1 MNRNHSFNFN
11 QKFNKTVSNS
21 PQKNTYYQKI
31 LISNYIKSNNK
42 ISLNSSL
49 NSNNRN
55 ERNELLKFK
64 KKYKELLKENEC
76 LKLINN
82 INKRSLSGNSKS
94 LIRNF
99 TNGNLMKKKINNC
112 LNIKKKKN
120 LSNKKNDIQYNNYMS
135 NEINE
140 KNKINKTNFNLA
152 QLLLNFLNQM
162 KDLQEN
168 ISKKSIDI
176 YERKKKFE
184 VKKKELKKIC
194 ENIIYNNSI
203 NNTQRSKFIFQT
215 PEKEFMNNNKFEDL
229 INKLTEELKLKE
241 EKVNY
246 EINKNKNLIEKN
258 ENLNIQIKELNS
270 LIISQKETIDG
281 LNLINEEKKKKIEH
295 NEFLEKNVNE
305 NLLKENNE
313 LKKIINEKENKI
325 NELLIQLQLN
335 SNNDKIEKIKNL
347 ENEISKLNNEI
358 INYKLKISQFNKD
371 LISLSK
377 KKDNL
382 NINDFSNNFNLE
394 EIKRKLE
401 NYKEKNNELNIENR
415 QLKNKIAEIKTK
427 FIAKDDDLI
436 NLKKDLILFNI
447 ETDNKINL
455 IKSENEKSL
464 NYKKDNSNHFIIN
477 NEVINQLNSNL
488 SIYSK
493 YIDLIKD
500 INKQF

>member
-281 LNLINEEKKKKIEH
+281 LNLINEEKKKK
-295 NEFLEKNVNE
+295 
-305 NLLKENNE
+305 
-313 LKKIINEKENKI
+313 
-325 NELLIQLQLN
+325 
-335 SNNDKIEKIKNL
+335 
-347 ENEISKLNNEI
+347 
-358 INYKLKISQFNKD
+358 
-371 LISLSK
+371 
-377 KKDNL
+377 L
-382 NINDFSNNFNLE
+382 NIMNF
-394 EIKRKLE
+394 
-401 NYKEKNNELNIENR
+401 
-415 QLKNKIAEIKTK
+415 
-427 FIAKDDDLI
+427 
-436 NLKKDLILFNI
+436 
-447 ETDNKINL
+447 
-455 IKSENEKSL
+455 
-464 NYKKDNSNHFIIN
+464 
-477 NEVINQLNSNL
+477 
-488 SIYSK
+488 
-493 YIDLIKD
+493 
-500 INKQF
+500 

>member
-112 LNIKKKKN
+112 LNIKKKN
-120 LSNKKNDIQYNNYMS
+120 LSNKKNDIQYNNYIS
-135 NEINE
+135 NETNE

-184 VKKKELKKIC
+184 IKKKELKKIC

-229 INKLTEELKLKE
+229 INKLTKELKLKE

-281 LNLINEEKKKKIEH
+281 LNLINEEKKKK
-295 NEFLEKNVNE
+295 
-305 NLLKENNE
+305 
-313 LKKIINEKENKI
+313 
-325 NELLIQLQLN
+325 
-335 SNNDKIEKIKNL
+335 
-347 ENEISKLNNEI
+347 
-358 INYKLKISQFNKD
+358 
-371 LISLSK
+371 
-377 KKDNL
+377 L
-382 NINDFSNNFNLE
+382 NIMNF
-394 EIKRKLE
+394 
-401 NYKEKNNELNIENR
+401 
-415 QLKNKIAEIKTK
+415 
-427 FIAKDDDLI
+427 
-436 NLKKDLILFNI
+436 
-447 ETDNKINL
+447 
-455 IKSENEKSL
+455 
-464 NYKKDNSNHFIIN
+464 
-477 NEVINQLNSNL
+477 
-488 SIYSK
+488 
-493 YIDLIKD
+493 
-500 INKQF
+500 

>member
-1 MNRNHSFNFN
+1 
-11 QKFNKTVSNS
+11 
-21 PQKNTYYQKI
+21 
-31 LISNYIKSNNK
+31 
-42 ISLNSSL
+42 
-49 NSNNRN
+49 
-55 ERNELLKFK
+55 
-64 KKYKELLKENEC
+64 
-76 LKLINN
+76 
-82 INKRSLSGNSKS
+82 
-94 LIRNF
+94 
-99 TNGNLMKKKINNC
+99 MKK
-112 LNIKKKKN
+112 
-120 LSNKKNDIQYNNYMS
+120 
-135 NEINE
+135 
-140 KNKINKTNFNLA
+140 
-152 QLLLNFLNQM
+152 
-162 KDLQEN
+162 
-168 ISKKSIDI
+168 
-176 YERKKKFE
+176 
-184 VKKKELKKIC
+184 
-194 ENIIYNNSI
+194 
-203 NNTQRSKFIFQT
+203 
-215 PEKEFMNNNKFEDL
+215 
-229 INKLTEELKLKE
+229 
-241 EKVNY
+241 
-246 EINKNKNLIEKN
+246 
-258 ENLNIQIKELNS
+258 
-270 LIISQKETIDG
+270 
-281 LNLINEEKKKKIEH
+281 KKKKIER

-382 NINDFSNNFNLE
+382 NINDFSNNYNLE

-500 INKQF
+500 INKGF

>member
-1 MNRNHSFNFN
+1 MNRNHSFNCN

-76 LKLINN
+76 LKLMNN
-82 INKRSLSGNSKS
+82 INKRNLSGNSKS

-112 LNIKKKKN
+112 LNIKKKN

-229 INKLTEELKLKE
+229 INKLTKELKLKE

-281 LNLINEEKKKKIEH
+281 LNLINEEKKKK
-295 NEFLEKNVNE
+295 
-305 NLLKENNE
+305 
-313 LKKIINEKENKI
+313 
-325 NELLIQLQLN
+325 
-335 SNNDKIEKIKNL
+335 
-347 ENEISKLNNEI
+347 
-358 INYKLKISQFNKD
+358 
-371 LISLSK
+371 
-377 KKDNL
+377 L
-382 NINDFSNNFNLE
+382 NIMNF
-394 EIKRKLE
+394 
-401 NYKEKNNELNIENR
+401 
-415 QLKNKIAEIKTK
+415 
-427 FIAKDDDLI
+427 
-436 NLKKDLILFNI
+436 
-447 ETDNKINL
+447 
-455 IKSENEKSL
+455 
-464 NYKKDNSNHFIIN
+464 
-477 NEVINQLNSNL
+477 
-488 SIYSK
+488 
-493 YIDLIKD
+493 
-500 INKQF
+500 

>member
-1 MNRNHSFNFN
+1 MNRNHSFNCN

-112 LNIKKKKN
+112 LNIKKKN
-120 LSNKKNDIQYNNYMS
+120 LSNKKNDIQYNNYIS
-135 NEINE
+135 NETNE

-184 VKKKELKKIC
+184 IKKKELKKIC

-281 LNLINEEKKKKIEH
+281 LNLINEEKKKK
-295 NEFLEKNVNE
+295 LNVM
-305 NLLKENNE
+305 
-313 LKKIINEKENKI
+313 
-325 NELLIQLQLN
+325 
-335 SNNDKIEKIKNL
+335 
-347 ENEISKLNNEI
+347 
-358 INYKLKISQFNKD
+358 
-371 LISLSK
+371 
-377 KKDNL
+377 
-382 NINDFSNNFNLE
+382 NF
-394 EIKRKLE
+394 
-401 NYKEKNNELNIENR
+401 
-415 QLKNKIAEIKTK
+415 
-427 FIAKDDDLI
+427 
-436 NLKKDLILFNI
+436 
-447 ETDNKINL
+447 
-455 IKSENEKSL
+455 
-464 NYKKDNSNHFIIN
+464 
-477 NEVINQLNSNL
+477 
-488 SIYSK
+488 
-493 YIDLIKD
+493 
-500 INKQF
+500 

>member
-1 MNRNHSFNFN
+1 MNRNHSFNCN

-76 LKLINN
+76 LKLMNN
-82 INKRSLSGNSKS
+82 INKRNLSGNSKS

-112 LNIKKKKN
+112 LNIKKKN
-120 LSNKKNDIQYNNYMS
+120 LSNKKNDIQCNNYMS

-184 VKKKELKKIC
+184 IKKKELKKIC

-229 INKLTEELKLKE
+229 INKLTKELKLKE

-281 LNLINEEKKKKIEH
+281 LNLINEEKKKK
-295 NEFLEKNVNE
+295 N
-305 NLLKENNE
+305 
-313 LKKIINEKENKI
+313 
-325 NELLIQLQLN
+325 
-335 SNNDKIEKIKNL
+335 
-347 ENEISKLNNEI
+347 
-358 INYKLKISQFNKD
+358 
-371 LISLSK
+371 
-377 KKDNL
+377 
-382 NINDFSNNFNLE
+382 
-394 EIKRKLE
+394 
-401 NYKEKNNELNIENR
+401 
-415 QLKNKIAEIKTK
+415 
-427 FIAKDDDLI
+427 
-436 NLKKDLILFNI
+436 
-447 ETDNKINL
+447 
-455 IKSENEKSL
+455 
-464 NYKKDNSNHFIIN
+464 
-477 NEVINQLNSNL
+477 
-488 SIYSK
+488 
-493 YIDLIKD
+493 
-500 INKQF
+500 

>member
-1 MNRNHSFNFN
+1 MNRNHSFNCN

-112 LNIKKKKN
+112 LNIKKKN
-120 LSNKKNDIQYNNYMS
+120 LSNKKNDIQCNNYMS

-184 VKKKELKKIC
+184 IKKKELKKIC

-229 INKLTEELKLKE
+229 INKLTKELKLKE
-241 EKVNY
+241 EKVNH
-246 EINKNKNLIEKN
+246 EINKNKNLIE
-258 ENLNIQIKELNS
+258 
-270 LIISQKETIDG
+270 
-281 LNLINEEKKKKIEH
+281 
-295 NEFLEKNVNE
+295 
-305 NLLKENNE
+305 
-313 LKKIINEKENKI
+313 
-325 NELLIQLQLN
+325 
-335 SNNDKIEKIKNL
+335 
-347 ENEISKLNNEI
+347 
-358 INYKLKISQFNKD
+358 
-371 LISLSK
+371 
-377 KKDNL
+377 
-382 NINDFSNNFNLE
+382 
-394 EIKRKLE
+394 
-401 NYKEKNNELNIENR
+401 
-415 QLKNKIAEIKTK
+415 
-427 FIAKDDDLI
+427 
-436 NLKKDLILFNI
+436 
-447 ETDNKINL
+447 
-455 IKSENEKSL
+455 
-464 NYKKDNSNHFIIN
+464 
-477 NEVINQLNSNL
+477 
-488 SIYSK
+488 
-493 YIDLIKD
+493 
-500 INKQF
+500 

>member
-1 MNRNHSFNFN
+1 MNRNHSFNCN

-112 LNIKKKKN
+112 LNIKKKN
-120 LSNKKNDIQYNNYMS
+120 LSNKKNDIQYNNYIS
-135 NEINE
+135 NETNE

-184 VKKKELKKIC
+184 IKKKELKKIC

-229 INKLTEELKLKE
+229 INKLTKELKLKE

-281 LNLINEEKKKKIEH
+281 LNLINEEKKKK
-295 NEFLEKNVNE
+295 N
-305 NLLKENNE
+305 
-313 LKKIINEKENKI
+313 
-325 NELLIQLQLN
+325 
-335 SNNDKIEKIKNL
+335 
-347 ENEISKLNNEI
+347 
-358 INYKLKISQFNKD
+358 
-371 LISLSK
+371 
-377 KKDNL
+377 
-382 NINDFSNNFNLE
+382 
-394 EIKRKLE
+394 
-401 NYKEKNNELNIENR
+401 
-415 QLKNKIAEIKTK
+415 
-427 FIAKDDDLI
+427 
-436 NLKKDLILFNI
+436 
-447 ETDNKINL
+447 
-455 IKSENEKSL
+455 
-464 NYKKDNSNHFIIN
+464 
-477 NEVINQLNSNL
+477 
-488 SIYSK
+488 
-493 YIDLIKD
+493 
-500 INKQF
+500 